1 MKLIDPTLSQFISTP
16 KIVTFNPRVKI
27 RTRKE
32 HQKVNK
38 YKQRYHHEP
47 KPRHTINKTPYNYFK
62 YIQANGVHST
72 SRSKHNITHILDAQ
86 SSALLKEIRPA
97 KGFILL
103 TLGYGFMGRVPNP
116 F

>member
-47 KPRHTINKTPYNYFK
+47 KPRHTISKTPYNHRYM
-62 YIQANGVHST
+62 NC
-72 SRSKHNITHILDAQ
+72 
-86 SSALLKEIRPA
+86 
-97 KGFILL
+97 
-103 TLGYGFMGRVPNP
+103 
-116 F
+116 